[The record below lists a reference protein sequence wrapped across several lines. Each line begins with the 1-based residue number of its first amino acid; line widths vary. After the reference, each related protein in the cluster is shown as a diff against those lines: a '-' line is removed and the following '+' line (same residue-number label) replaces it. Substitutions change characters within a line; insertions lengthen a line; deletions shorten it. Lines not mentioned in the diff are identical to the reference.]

1 MNYAP
6 RGHFPT
12 LLPGSVLPEE
22 TAFITEVVAKDPD
35 GSVASVSLKVDDVLI
50 SVDTTAPYE
59 FEVPG
64 LSPGLHQITATVIDN
79 GGAVTDVVISI
90 EIFDSGDIGL
100 PLDRSSWV
108 LTGSNNTEDLGN
120 AIDGDIESRWTTRQS
135 QRPGQQFNIDFGS
148 RETFETIVLE
158 TPGDP
163 NDYPRAYEVR
173 GSDDGMNFTVLAS
186 NAGVSTPTTI
196 TLSEPVTY
204 RYLEIEQTG
213 TAGFNWWSIHEIN
226 IFQPSVNSAL
236 PLSSWLQLHFG
247 DSPDALTADS
257 DGDGLTTL
265 EEYAFNADPTS
276 ASRGVLPVLKNEI
289 VVIDGEDVID
299 YTFRRWAD
307 EEGRGVDYLIEVSGD
322 LGSWDTIDASRA
334 AFGDPVSN
342 GDGTENVTA
351 SVELIDGSAKEFLRL
366 KIEER

>member
-1 MNYAP
+1 MY
-6 RGHFPT
+6 
-12 LLPGSVLPEE
+12 
-22 TAFITEVVAKDPD
+22 K
-35 GSVASVSLKVDDVLI
+35 
-50 SVDTTAPYE
+50 
-59 FEVPG
+59 
-64 LSPGLHQITATVIDN
+64 
-79 GGAVTDVVISI
+79 
-90 EIFDSGDIGL
+90 
-100 PLDRSSWV
+100 
-108 LTGSNNTEDLGN
+108 
-120 AIDGDIESRWTTRQS
+120 RQ
-135 QRPGQQFNIDFGS
+135 
-148 RETFETIVLE
+148 
-158 TPGDP
+158 
-163 NDYPRAYEVR
+163 
-173 GSDDGMNFTVLAS
+173 AS

-236 PLSSWLQLHFG
+236 PLNSWLQLHFG

-265 EEYAFNADPTS
+265 EEYAFNTDPTS
-276 ASRGVLPVLKNEI
+276 ASLEVFPFLGNE
-289 VVIDGEDVID
+289 VMVIDGVDVIG
-299 YTFRRWAD
+299 YAFRRWAD
-307 EEGRGVDYLIEVSGD
+307 EEGRGVNYLIEVSGD
-322 LGSWDTIDASRA
+322 LNSWDTIDASRV